1 MERISLFSDLDNL
14 AEIFAMDRDTELFQ
28 GMKRFISKESEVTIC
43 ETQDVAEQNELFL
56 SIVPELTSGNFI
68 FNYRKAEDTFLDPAF
83 KTNLHEH
90 FNDKSSILFSYDNA
104 RVQEAKPKTGV
115 LLAGVGEEVETYN
128 KLNLR
133 KDFFRAS
140 KILTIGTSFNKYDDY
155 SPYILPFFEVIIN
168 EPYLFKP
175 DRNDWNV
182 QNYLDNNFIPLMDT
196 LLAKTN
202 NKVNII
208 INTFVTEDESKIN
221 EFPFYDDQLEK
232 ESNCGFKPLYDMCS
246 NYLNNKL
253 GANHYK
259 LWLIVSPQTRKARH
273 DRYILTNYQFID
285 SPSGLAYFDDRGN
298 FSSRGEAIH
307 LYTVMHDET
316 RQELVPSVLEKI
328 QNVVING
335 VKQTHPNRILGTEN
349 GDSYFLKFT

>member
-14 AEIFAMDRDTELFQ
+14 AEIFAMDRETELFQ
-28 GMKRFISKESEVTIC
+28 GIKRFLSKESEITIC
-43 ETQDVAEQNELFL
+43 ETEEVAEQNLLFQSL
-56 SIVPELTSGNFI
+56 ALELTSGDFL
-68 FNYRKAEDTFLDPAF
+68 FHYRKAEDTFLEPKF

-104 RVQEAKPKTGV
+104 RVQLAKPKTGI

-128 KLNLR
+128 KLNF
-133 KDFFRAS
+133 KKEFFRAS
-140 KILTIGTSFNKYDDY
+140 KVLTIGNSFNKYDDLA
-155 SPYILPFFEVIIN
+155 PYILPFFEVIIN

-182 QNYLDNNFIPLMDT
+182 QNYLNNNFIPLMNT
-196 LLAKTN
+196 LLAKTQ

-208 INTFVTEDESKIN
+208 INTFVTEDEDRIN
-221 EFPFYDDQLEK
+221 EFPYYDAQLEK
-232 ESNCGFKPLYDMCS
+232 VSNNGFKPLYDMCS
-246 NYLNNKL
+246 DYLNNKL
-253 GANHYK
+253 GANRYK
-259 LWLIVSPQTRKARH
+259 LWIIVSPQTRKARH

-307 LYTVMHDET
+307 LYTIMHDET
-316 RQELVPSVLEKI
+316 RKELVPSVLDNTQKI
-328 QNVVING
+328 VVDG
-335 VKQTHPNRILGTEN
+335 VKMTHPTRILGIEN